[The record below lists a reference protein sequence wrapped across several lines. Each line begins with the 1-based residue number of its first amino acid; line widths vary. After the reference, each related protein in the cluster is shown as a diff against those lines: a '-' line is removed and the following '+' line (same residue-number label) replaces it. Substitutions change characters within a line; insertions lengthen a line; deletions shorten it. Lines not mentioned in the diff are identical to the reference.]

1 MNQLN
6 NSVSLTTLD
15 HAIAL
20 GKAGYKVF
28 PIIENGR
35 IPAVG
40 GWQQRATSDEAAI
53 RKMWTEHDPVLN
65 TTRIKNYNIGV
76 YTKDLLVLDV
86 DVKKGKQGLKSLA
99 ELDTFE
105 GVPETFTVE
114 TASGGLHLYFRP
126 ENPVANSAGRIGD
139 GLDIRGDGGYV
150 VAAGSVIDGKPYT
163 VKKASVVA
171 EAPAWLEQA
180 AGAPAQRTTSQKQVV
195 ELLDTAPA
203 LQRARAALEDAAPAI
218 EGQNGDHH
226 TFKVAAKLKDIG
238 VSELAALQLML
249 EHWNDR
255 CVPPWD
261 HEGLARK
268 VSNAYAYGKQPVGVA
283 SAQADFEAVPQAAF
297 EALPQAEDPFAAK
310 APDRPK
316 LFVRDWDE
324 IKPRLADTYL
334 VQKLLGEG
342 AMSVVYGES
351 NVGKTFFAMAV
362 AYAIAAG
369 QQFAGRKTQ
378 PGAVLYVAAE
388 AGVSAEN
395 RVAALQHHFKGASVP
410 FGLVPCPV
418 DLLRPSGDTKAL
430 IELVHQY
437 EAKHGKARLVVID
450 TLSRAIAG
458 GNENSPDDM
467 GALVKHLDALR
478 VATRAHVMVIHHSGK
493 DTAKG
498 ARGHSLLRAATDSE
512 IEIQAGIAKITK
524 QRDMEMGASIGFD
537 LVPVDLGASS
547 EGERVTSCVA
557 VPLTEAQME
566 FHADAEARLGLM
578 EAALRAAVR
587 ANGGRAV
594 SVNVWNDICRDFI
607 INGIMDGEKR
617 VKNEAFLGVS
627 LGSLKTILSRLR
639 EQGEQNGRFKKAKKD
654 HWVNQ

>member
-65 TTRIKNYNIGV
+65 TTRVKNYNIGV

-86 DVKKGKQGLKSLA
+86 DVKNGKKGLQTLA

-150 VAAGSVIDGKPYT
+150 VAAGSVIDGRQYT
-163 VKKASVVA
+163 VKKMSVVA

-180 AGAPAQRTTSQKQVV
+180 AGAPAQRTSSQKQVV

-268 VSNAYAYGKQPVGVA
+268 VSNAYHYGKQPVGVA
-283 SAQADFEAVPQAAF
+283 SAQADFEAVPQA
-297 EALPQAEDPFAAK
+297 EDPFAAK
-310 APDRPK
+310 APERPRLYRRK
-316 LFVRDWDE
+316 FGD
-324 IKPRLADTYL
+324 IKPRLTDTYL

-351 NVGKTFFAMAV
+351 NVGKTFFAMSL
-362 AYAIAAG
+362 AYAIA
-369 QQFAGRKTQ
+369 QGRAYGGHKATQ
-378 PGAVLYVAAE
+378 GAVVYVAAE

-395 RVAALQHHFKGASVP
+395 RVAALRAHFKDAEAP
-410 FGLVPCPV
+410 FDLVPCPV
-418 DLLRPSGDTKAL
+418 DLLRPNGDTKAL
-430 IELVHQY
+430 IELVK
-437 EAKHGKARLVVID
+437 EAEADYGKVRLVVID

-498 ARGHSLLRAATDSE
+498 ARGHSLLRAATDTE
-512 IEIQAGIAKITK
+512 IEIQAGVARITK

-537 LVPVDLGASS
+537 LVPVDLGVSD
-547 EGERVTSCVA
+547 EGEKVTSCVA
-557 VPLTEAQME
+557 VPISEAQME
-566 FHADAEARLGLM
+566 FGGDPDRINLVVE
-578 EAALRAAVR
+578 ALRAAVE
-587 ANGGRAV
+587 ANKGRPVSTESWTAV
-594 SVNVWNDICRDFI
+594 CQDYINHGI
-607 INGIMDGEKR
+607 IRGSER
-617 VKNEAFLGVS
+617 VKNDAFLGVTQ
-627 LGSLKTILSRLR
+627 GSLRTILMRLR
-639 EQGEQNGRFKKAKKD
+639 NTAQQNGMVKKNAKNQ
-654 HWVNQ
+654 WVVA